1 MGIRLSSSTS
11 IASSVHRHL
20 TPEAHHRSSIVPNE
34 TNQNTPKTSKWS
46 DQSFSSASLLL
57 RLHPP
62 RSFRTSHRSSAML
75 LQASSLSRPVSQP
88 SSHRVLRAFSPRSP
102 RALMAL
108 SIPSHL
114 ALAVS
119 SAPSLQALMAL
130 SIRRPPPSDLSHQ
143 MPAPSAQALPRKQAP
158 PLLAVT
164 AVPSLL
170 VCQSLVQ

>member
-75 LQASSLSRPVSQP
+75 LQA
-88 SSHRVLRAFSPRSP
+88 FSPRSP

-130 SIRRPPPSDLSHQ
+130 SIRRPPPLDLSHQ

-158 PLLAVT
+158 
-164 AVPSLL
+164 
-170 VCQSLVQ
+170 

>member
-75 LQASSLSRPVSQP
+75 LQP
-88 SSHRVLRAFSPRSP
+88 SSHRVLRASSPRSP

-130 SIRRPPPSDLSHQ
+130 SIRRPPPLDLSHQ